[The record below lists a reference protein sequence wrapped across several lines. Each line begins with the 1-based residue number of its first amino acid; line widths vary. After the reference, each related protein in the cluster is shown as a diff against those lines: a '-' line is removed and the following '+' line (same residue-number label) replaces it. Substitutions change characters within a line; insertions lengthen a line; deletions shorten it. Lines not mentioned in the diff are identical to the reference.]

1 MLVKIPDCGILP
13 PAVPPGC
20 KCDWRVFVRLRS
32 NQKLGLTMELP
43 VPAGHNIGFSEH
55 QDRRVTTS
63 GQAVLFCLMFFF
75 CLGPVLNSISQIVD
89 FIFITALLLSLYQIV
104 WVRRSPPQY
113 IKIFLILVPVFLYLL
128 VSVAIAES
136 GGLFDL
142 VKMVLKPVRIL
153 ITVVGGVV
161 LASLFIRLGYSY
173 ATVYLF
179 LYLTIT
185 FHAAIMICQL
195 FFPDF
200 KDFVYSYT
208 TNIASAG
215 IEGYSY
221 GYNFRMGGLAGGF
234 GSSTLSVTQAFGIV
248 LLPFL
253 AKNQSLL
260 FRIFLYS
267 SATLIFASVI
277 LSGRSGLLCILLFY
291 PIAVGLA
298 GKGDGLGSSIKVV
311 FSISAI
317 FMVVAGVVVWIGM
330 SAGLETTERARSYEA
345 GSIIS
350 SDIFWALHRT
360 FQTLLEA
367 EASGQ
372 FSDNSIN
379 TLMTHLVLPDRM
391 EVLALG
397 DAEHLVN
404 SHFGRAL
411 DSDIGYIR
419 NIWSMG
425 IFLAFAYWLP
435 YFYFAI
441 KAFKR
446 IRLAESAKVLLLI
459 LVITLF
465 FHAKEDILYSRILL
479 SYLAVIL
486 GLFYLEANRVAT
498 YVRH

>member
-1 MLVKIPDCGILP
+1 MG
-13 PAVPPGC
+13 
-20 KCDWRVFVRLRS
+20 VRLKN
-32 NQKLGLTMELP
+32 NQKLGVTVEVP
-43 VPAGHNIGFSEH
+43 VPAGYNVDIQEP
-55 QDRRVTTS
+55 QERRKSRASQV
-63 GQAVLFCLMFFF
+63 ALFCVIFCY
-75 CLGPVLNSISQIVD
+75 CLGPVLNSINQIVD
-89 FIFITALLLSLYQIV
+89 FIFITALLLSLYQIA
-104 WVRRSPPQY
+104 WVRRYPPDY
-113 IKIFLILVPVFLYLL
+113 VKIFLILVPVFFYLF
-128 VSVAIAES
+128 VSVAISEN

-142 VKMVLKPVRIL
+142 LKMVLKPVRIL
-153 ITVVGGVV
+153 VTVVGGVV
-161 LASLFIRLGYSY
+161 LASLFVKLGYSY
-173 ATVYLF
+173 ATVYFF

-185 FHAAIMICQL
+185 LHAAIMVCQL

-234 GSSTLSVTQAFGIV
+234 GSSTLSITQAFGIV

-253 AKNQSLL
+253 ARNRSLIFL
-260 FRIFLYS
+260 IFLYS
-267 SATLIFASVI
+267 SAILIFASVV
-277 LSGRSGLLCILLFY
+277 LSGRSGVLCILLFF

-298 GKGDGLGSSIKVV
+298 GKGNGLGSSIKVV
-311 FSISAI
+311 FSILAI
-317 FMVVAGVVVWIGM
+317 FMLVAGVVVWIGM
-330 SAGLETTERARSYEA
+330 FSGLRTTEHARTYEA
-345 GSIIS
+345 GSLIS
-350 SDIFWALHRT
+350 IDIFWALHRT

-367 EASGQ
+367 DASGK
-372 FSDNSIN
+372 FNDNTIN
-379 TLMTHLVLPDRM
+379 TLVTHIVLPHKM

-397 DAEHLVN
+397 DAEHLIN
-404 SHFGRAL
+404 SHFGRVL
-411 DSDIGYIR
+411 DSDIGYVR

-435 YFYFAI
+435 YFYFVI

-446 IRLAESAKVLLLI
+446 VRLAESAKVLFLI
-459 LVITLF
+459 LLVTLF

-486 GLFYLEANRVAT
+486 GLFYLEANRAAT